1 MIIPPRKLVLS
12 GGGMRAVAHL
22 GALQV
27 LETNNLLSQV
37 QEYIGVSAGAFLAF
51 CLCIG
56 YSLKELQ
63 QIVLSFDFQLIRNIT
78 PESIVEFPMSF
89 GLDNGEKLEKLLYS
103 IMRIKGISH
112 DITFDSLPKE
122 KSLRCYATD
131 LYTCSLREFSHQK
144 TPNVKVTTALLASMC
159 LPAYFT
165 PVEDPETGHLLVDG
179 GVLHN
184 YPMGFLSH
192 DDVQQSLGLSF
203 TYEHTNVE
211 FIPDIGSFFYQIFA
225 CYYIPRS
232 RHSQEKYK
240 ERTILIPCGNVPAWD
255 FEASVEERK
264 GLFELGEK
272 AAKDFLEKSK
282 LGNFKETPK
291 ITRRYSVS

>member
-27 LETNNLLSQV
+27 LETNNLLSHV

-103 IMRIKGISH
+103 VMRIKGINP
-112 DITFDSLPKE
+112 DITFDSLPTS

-131 LYTCSLREFSHQK
+131 VYTFSLREFSHQK
-144 TPNVKVTTALLASMC
+144 TPNIKITTELLASMC
-159 LPAYFT
+159 LPAYFVT
-165 PVEDPETGHLLVDG
+165 V
-179 GVLHN
+179 
-184 YPMGFLSH
+184 
-192 DDVQQSLGLSF
+192 
-203 TYEHTNVE
+203 
-211 FIPDIGSFFYQIFA
+211 
-225 CYYIPRS
+225 
-232 RHSQEKYK
+232 
-240 ERTILIPCGNVPAWD
+240 
-255 FEASVEERK
+255 
-264 GLFELGEK
+264 
-272 AAKDFLEKSK
+272 
-282 LGNFKETPK
+282 
-291 ITRRYSVS
+291 

>member
-27 LETNNLLSQV
+27 LEANNVLSQV

-63 QIVLSFDFQLIRNIT
+63 QIVLTFDFQLIRNIS
-78 PESIVEFPMSF
+78 PESMVEFPLTF
-89 GLDNGEKLEKLLYS
+89 GVDNGEKLLKLLHS
-103 IMRIKGISH
+103 IMRIKGVSQE
-112 DITFDSLPKE
+112 ITFSELPKE

-131 LYTCSLREFSHQK
+131 IYRCTLREFSYSK
-144 TPNVKVTTALLASMC
+144 TPNVKITTALVASMC
-159 LPAYFT
+159 LPAYFV
-165 PVEDPETGHLLVDG
+165 PIEDPETGHLLVDG

-184 YPMGFLSH
+184 YPMGFLSPE
-192 DDVQQSLGLSF
+192 DVQQSLGITF

-211 FIPDIGSFFYQIFA
+211 SIPDVGSFFSQIFA
-225 CYYIPRS
+225 CYYMPRS
-232 RHSQEKYK
+232 RQSQEKYK
-240 ERTILIPCGNVPAWD
+240 DRTILIPCGEIPAWD
-255 FEASVEERK
+255 FEASLEDKQGLIQLGKQATKEFLERK
-264 GLFELGEK
+264 
-272 AAKDFLEKSK
+272 K
-282 LGNFKETPK
+282 LGSGKPRPK
-291 ITRRYSVS
+291 VHRRYSVS